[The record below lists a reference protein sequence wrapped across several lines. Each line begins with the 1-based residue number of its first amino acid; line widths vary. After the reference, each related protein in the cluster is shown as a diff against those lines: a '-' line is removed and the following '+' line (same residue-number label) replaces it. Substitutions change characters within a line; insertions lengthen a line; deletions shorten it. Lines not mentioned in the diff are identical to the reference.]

1 MISEQ
6 LHRMRAHVWIIHY
19 NCFMKFYNTKPILFH
34 KKLIHSLDQHHSNSR
49 SSHHTLGSSKILALA
64 PLPILVSNELLY
76 QEMGAEWHQHYHDD
90 EEDVNCL
97 IWRNTISFSSLLLH
111 SQFLRPQFWHPEF
124 CVSRQLTQC
133 QVLILTRCFY
143 SSGQFFS

>member
-34 KKLIHSLDQHHSNSR
+34 KKLIHSLHQHHSNSR

-64 PLPILVSNELLY
+64 PLPILVNNELLPRNGSK
-76 QEMGAEWHQHYHDD
+76 MAPTLPWW
-90 EEDVNCL
+90 
-97 IWRNTISFSSLLLH
+97 WR
-111 SQFLRPQFWHPEF
+111 R
-124 CVSRQLTQC
+124 RQLFDLEEHDIIFKLVIAFTIFEAA
-133 QVLILTRCFY
+133 ILTPRVLRV
-143 SSGQFFS
+143 SAADTVSGLDFDKVFLLKWTVF